1 MILSEKQGNLLK
13 KLFKKNKNIYMKT
26 NQGNSVYKKNNSC
39 SQENIFLNNNYN
51 NFINLNYIDKNYNI
65 NNINISNR
73 QPNIK
78 SYKKINQKIIN
89 KKANHGFLQRRE
101 KIY

>member
-13 KLFKKNKNIYMKT
+13 KLLKKNKKIYMKT
-26 NQGNSVYKKNNSC
+26 NQGYSTYKKNNSC

-65 NNINISNR
+65 NNIIFPIDNR
-73 QPNIK
+73 ILSLIK
-78 SYKKINQKIIN
+78 KSIKK
-89 KKANHGFLQRRE
+89 
-101 KIY
+101 